1 MKKDKTKR
9 KTKLKLRKW
18 VYVVILF
25 FFLGVMIYSAFNVIL
40 WYNDSK
46 TNEKLSEVIIKS
58 TEIKEQKDNENT
70 TIIENS
76 NINDNDYF
84 NYIKMP
90 LIEVDFSDLKK
101 KNSDTIAWIQV
112 MGTNINY
119 PVVQSSN
126 NETYLTKAFD
136 GSENE
141 ARWVFMDY
149 RNNVDD
155 FDTNTIIYA
164 HSRVNGTMFGSL
176 KNILTSNWYTNK
188 DNYII
193 KLSTEKENTLWQV
206 FSVYTILKESYYI
219 TTDFENIYDY
229 EKFLTTIKSRSE
241 ADFNAEVV
249 KSDKVLTLS
258 TCKDNYGNRIVMHAR
273 LIKKQ
278 TRT

>member
-1 MKKDKTKR
+1 MIESKVKR

-25 FFLGVMIYSAFNVIL
+25 FFLSLMIYSGFNVIR
-40 WYNDSK
+40 WYNESK
-46 TNEKLSEVIIKS
+46 TNEKISEVIIKS
-58 TEIKEQKDNENT
+58 TKIKVQTDDENT

-90 LIEVDFSDLKK
+90 LIEVDFNDLKN
-101 KNSDTIAWIQV
+101 KNIDTVAWLQV

-119 PVVQSSN
+119 PVVQSAD
-126 NETYLTKAFD
+126 NETYLTTSFD
-136 GSENE
+136 GSKND
-141 ARWVFMDY
+141 AGWVFMDY

-155 FDTNTIIYA
+155 FDDNTIIYA

-176 KNILTSNWYTNK
+176 KNILSNNWYSNK
-188 DNYII
+188 DNYIV

-219 TTDFENIYDY
+219 TTNFENKTDY
-229 EKFLTTIKSRSE
+229 EEFLTTIKSRSE
-241 ADFNAEVV
+241 VDFNAEVIYT
-249 KSDKVLTLS
+249 DKILTLS
-258 TCKDNYGNRIVMHAR
+258 TCKDNYGNRVVMHAR

>member
-1 MKKDKTKR
+1 MIESKVKR

-25 FFLGVMIYSAFNVIL
+25 FFLSLMIYSGFNVIW
-40 WYNDSK
+40 WYNESK

-58 TEIKEQKDNENT
+58 TKVKEQTDDANT

-90 LIEVDFSDLKK
+90 LIEVDFNDLKN
-101 KNSDTIAWIQV
+101 KNSDTVAWLQV

-119 PVVQSSN
+119 PVVQSTD
-126 NETYLTKAFD
+126 NETYLTTSFD
-136 GSENE
+136 GSKND
-141 ARWVFMDY
+141 AGWVFMDY
-149 RNNVDD
+149 RNNADD
-155 FDTNTIIYA
+155 FDDNTIIYA

-176 KNILTSNWYTNK
+176 KNILSNDWYSNK
-188 DNYII
+188 DNYIV

-219 TTDFENIYDY
+219 TTNFENTTDY
-229 EKFLTTIKSRSE
+229 EEFLTTIKFRSE
-241 ADFNAEVV
+241 VDFNAEVIYT
-249 KSDKVLTLS
+249 DKILTLS
-258 TCKDNYGNRIVMHAR
+258 TCKDNYGNRVVMHAR